1 MGMKNIE
8 DIEYCCD
15 FCGST
20 KKLSEIYDESDGK
33 DIRFGSGIYTAEI
46 KEVGV
51 NKYNSRVASYVN
63 GVKMTNMAYR
73 ATEKRV
79 KKVVMCKEC
88 LDKLD
93 GLKTKLPKD
102 QHSVRHNSM
111 KKESEDS
118 IKLRQFSV
126 SILNAVESLL
136 DSKDITIPNDDRE
149 GDQDEGRLYGRDYY
163 ELEEVVVRILDNLV
177 TTIKENPNKVID
189 TCNL

>member
-20 KKLSEIYDESDGK
+20 KKLSEIYEENGEK
-33 DIRFGSGIYTAEI
+33 DTYFDRGIYTAEI
-46 KEVGV
+46 KEIGV
-51 NKYNSRVASYVN
+51 NKHNSRVASYVN

-79 KKVVMCKEC
+79 EKIVICKEC

-102 QHSVRHNSM
+102 QHSVKHNST

-126 SILNAVESLL
+126 SILNAVENLL
-136 DSKDITIPNDDRE
+136 DRKDITIPNDDRE
-149 GDQDEGRLYGRDYY
+149 GDPDEARLYGRDCY
-163 ELEEVVVRILDNLV
+163 ELDEVIVRVLDNLV

-189 TCNL
+189 ISNL

>member
-63 GVKMTNMAYR
+63 GAKMTNMAYKT
-73 ATEKRV
+73 TEKRV
-79 KKVVMCKEC
+79 EKVVICKEC
-88 LDKLD
+88 LEKLD
-93 GLKTKLPKD
+93 GLKNQFPKD
-102 QHSVRHNSM
+102 QHSVKHLST

-118 IKLRQFSV
+118 IKLRQVSV
-126 SILNAVESLL
+126 SILNAVERLL
-136 DSKDITIPNDDRE
+136 DSKDITIPNDDRV
-149 GDQDEGRLYGRDYY
+149 GRTR
-163 ELEEVVVRILDNLV
+163 
-177 TTIKENPNKVID
+177 
-189 TCNL
+189 